1 MKKVILK
8 AIILT
13 LGLAGSLA
21 AEPII
26 CPGCGAGGNELR
38 ISSEG
43 DYYSVKGNLIFSKLS
58 FKDKKDGVQI
68 LINKTVVKGK
78 LSIRK
83 NSTGSN
89 VSNISGDYELSNVLN
104 GTDFN
109 EVQSG
114 LLANGLS
121 MYPSTEEYRQYS
133 NVSLFGIN
141 KNIGTVIEGILVLKI
156 IKSNKTGDYAL
167 DGAIQILSRKDAAGV
182 KYDLDEIIYFKLD
195 DSNVVKSLKDKN

>member
-1 MKKVILK
+1 
-8 AIILT
+8 
-13 LGLAGSLA
+13 
-21 AEPII
+21 
-26 CPGCGAGGNELR
+26 
-38 ISSEG
+38 
-43 DYYSVKGNLIFSKLS
+43 
-58 FKDKKDGVQI
+58 
-68 LINKTVVKGK
+68 
-78 LSIRK
+78 
-83 NSTGSN
+83 
-89 VSNISGDYELSNVLN
+89 
-104 GTDFN
+104 
-109 EVQSG
+109 
-114 LLANGLS
+114 